1 VKLLKFSEEIH
12 VQITQRSYQLRL
24 RLPAVETYMLKKKKK
39 IEKELC
45 MPARTGGGFTDS
57 NALL

>member
-1 VKLLKFSEEIH
+1 
-12 VQITQRSYQLRL
+12 LRL
-24 RLPAVETYMLKKKKK
+24 RLPAVETYMLKKKKN
-39 IEKELC
+39 EKELC